1 MATYP
6 VINKTT
12 GEQKEVKLSVHEWDQ
27 WKIDNPEWD
36 RDWSDPSTAPSCGEI
51 GEVYDKLK
59 KSHPGWND
67 VLRKASKSLLDLK
80 LNLFNLFYAIKKKD
94 SIPHRSIRNE

>member
-1 MATYP
+1 MVPTYP
-6 VINKTT
+6 VINKST

-36 RDWSDPSTAPSCGEI
+36 RDWSDPSTAPACGEI

-67 VLRKASKSLLDLK
+67 VLRKASKVPGS
-80 LNLFNLFYAIKKKD
+80 NVR
-94 SIPHRSIRNE
+94 PV